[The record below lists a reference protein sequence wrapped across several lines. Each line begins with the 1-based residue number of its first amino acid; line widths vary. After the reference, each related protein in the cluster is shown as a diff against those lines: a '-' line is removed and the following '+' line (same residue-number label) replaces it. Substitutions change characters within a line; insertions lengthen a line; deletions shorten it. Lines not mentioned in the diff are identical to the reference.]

1 MDWSDYY
8 RAQEGRDV
16 RATFTAGLEASGGQG
31 LVRGGLA
38 VDLGCGDGVETR
50 ALVRAG
56 WRVLAIDGDVGVAER
71 VTAGLTESERDA
83 VTVERRRFEELREL
97 PAADFV
103 YAGFALPFC
112 DPDAFPRVWRSLR
125 TSLKP
130 GGVFAGELF
139 GVHDDWASRPGMNT
153 HDRAGVERLLM
164 GLDVVSLIED
174 DRDGRSFEG
183 PKHWHVFHVVA
194 VAP

>member
-1 MDWSDYY
+1 
-8 RAQEGRDV
+8 
-16 RATFTAGLEASGGQG
+16 
-31 LVRGGLA
+31 
-38 VDLGCGDGVETR
+38 
-50 ALVRAG
+50 
-56 WRVLAIDGDVGVAER
+56 
-71 VTAGLTESERDA
+71 
-83 VTVERRRFEELREL
+83 
-97 PAADFV
+97 
-103 YAGFALPFC
+103 
-112 DPDAFPRVWRSLR
+112 VWRSLR